1 MKSGSSGQGGKYV
14 ISFINCAVKKS
25 KKHNCKNHNKRAI
38 LSQNHNLLAHVAK
51 KSQYTRTF
59 AAKFTTCSPPLR
71 RAHRSRRYDD
81 AGET

>member
-1 MKSGSSGQGGKYV
+1 MKSGSSKQGGKYV

-51 KSQYTRTF
+51 NHNIHALLLPNSQH
-59 AAKFTTCSPPLR
+59 ALR
-71 RAHRSRRYDD
+71 R
-81 AGET
+81 